1 MADTNWI
8 KLNRKIWDNF
18 LWNFEK
24 PQYAMAWIDLL
35 LMANYKDKQIMFD
48 GKVETIQRGSF
59 VTSMVKLSE
68 RWDMNRKTVKSFLDV
83 LQNSGMITYTTSKRR
98 TTVFITNYLV
108 YQGFAGFESEPDGQ
122 LTGQLNGQVDGQ
134 LTGQPDGHNI
144 RSLKKIKESKKVKE
158 DIGGDSPTAP
168 PTKRKVFQ
176 KPSVEDVRSYCQ
188 ESGYHIDPERFINY
202 YESNGWMVGR
212 NKMKDWKATVRG
224 WASRDKGKPAS
235 QAPADY
241 GSPEDFY
248 K

>member
-68 RWDMNRKTVKSFLDV
+68 RWCMNRKTVKGFLDV
-83 LQNSGMITYTTSKRR
+83 LQESGMITYTTSKKC
-98 TTVFITNYLV
+98 TTIFITNYLV
-108 YQGFAGFESEPDGQ
+108 YQGFPGFEGEDTTQQSAQ
-122 LTGQLNGQVDGQ
+122 LTAQ
-134 LTGQPDGHNI
+134 LTTQQSAQLTAHNI

-158 DIGGDSPTAP
+158 DIGGDSPAAP

-176 KPSVEDVRSYCQ
+176 KPSVDDVRSYCQ
-188 ESGYHIDPERFINY
+188 ESGYHIDAERFINY

-224 WASRDKGKPAS
+224 WASRDKGKPTS
-235 QAPADY
+235 QTPADY